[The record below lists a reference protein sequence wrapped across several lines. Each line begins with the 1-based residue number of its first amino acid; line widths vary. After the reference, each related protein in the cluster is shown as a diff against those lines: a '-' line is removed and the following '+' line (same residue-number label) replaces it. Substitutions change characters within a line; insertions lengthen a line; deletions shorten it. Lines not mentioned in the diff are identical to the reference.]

1 MHNQNRPYSGV
12 VLKLKVDIG
21 KCKKVGK
28 NDPMMKTWHENGY
41 DSVWSPAGANG
52 KRGEHCVRD
61 PARVQIVDMYLGHD
75 VKASDA
81 GYRVVREEVDEPV
94 WEYKTCGHGLSS
106 LWSTVRA
113 NARCLCV

>member
-1 MHNQNRPYSGV
+1 MDWKNNQDRPYNGV

-28 NDPMMKTWHENGY
+28 NDPMMKTWHDNGY

-61 PARVQIVDMYLGHD
+61 PGRVQIVDMYLGHD
-75 VKASDA
+75 VKARDA
-81 GYRVVREEVDEPV
+81 GYCVVQPEAEGAV
-94 WEYKTCGHGLSS
+94 WEYQACAHACLVS
-106 LWSTVRA
+106 LA
-113 NARCLCV
+113 